1 MATLKEQD
9 FYHFNISGAD
19 DNLNIVVNGD
29 LEIHVSESVDGGYN
43 LSFYKAVDQ
52 DKVSDNHDYDSDFIH
67 GFWISPKSL
76 KQEEE

>member
-43 LSFYKAVDQ
+43 LSFSKA
-52 DKVSDNHDYDSDFIH
+52 IH